1 MNEVTYEAAT
11 WGSGWKEAEQGSTVA
26 IALFD
31 NTNGAQINVPYG
43 MLLGKR
49 DCIVQ
54 QSETADF
61 LFGISRK
68 CDYIVLSD
76 CSVRSAEYPSRGA
89 GKQMIRGN
97 WLMRSKS
104 MFDPEAPISEIRFEL
119 TGLLEWS
126 GRNMVEEITQYDK
139 DYAFL
144 RSSAV
149 LSAENQ
155 ESEKLYSGD
164 SYSIELRFCSI
175 RGPKKLSETVFRN
188 KAIAAICFSS
198 AVTLDEALFK
208 LHKVQ
213 SFASFCCG
221 WYAGVESVT
230 LINKQGIS
238 IDYHCR
244 YICNDKVPGQDDYM
258 HMPIPLISVGDK
270 VDSVLGK
277 WLDASEEL
285 TAACNVLVP
294 LSTRKSDTYMD
305 LQFLAASQTL
315 ESLSVE
321 GRSVKAFSD
330 EEFDRMKEIVRNS
343 IQDNRVRQWA
353 CNRLF
358 GHNSNKLG
366 QRKLLGDLYDFIG
379 SFAAQVFPDK
389 KAFIQ
394 RHVQMRNDITHRNP
408 ASMSIDHSRL
418 FYHTQGV
425 IILCH
430 AAIMRKIGLTESEVV
445 EHFSRS
451 HFREYLIREA
461 ADL

>member
-11 WGSGWKEAEQGSTVA
+11 WGSDWKEAEQASTVA
-26 IALFD
+26 IASFD
-31 NTNGAQINVPYG
+31 NANGAQINVPYG
-43 MLLGKR
+43 MLLCER

-61 LFGISRK
+61 LFGVSRN

-76 CSVRSAEYPSRGA
+76 CSVRSGEYPFCGA
-89 GKQMIRGN
+89 GKQTIRGN
-97 WLMRSKS
+97 WLMCSKS

-126 GRNMVEEITQYDK
+126 GRNMVEETTQYDK

-155 ESEKLYSGD
+155 EAEKLYSCD
-164 SYSIELRFCSI
+164 SYSIELRFCSM

-188 KAIAAICFSS
+188 KAIVAVCFSS
-198 AVTLDEALFK
+198 AVTLDEALSK

-213 SFASFCCG
+213 SFVSFCCG

-230 LINKQGIS
+230 LINKQSIS
-238 IDYHCR
+238 IDFHCR
-244 YICNDKVPGQDDYM
+244 YICSDKVPGEDDIM
-258 HMPIPLISVGDK
+258 HMPIPLSSVGDK

-285 TAACNVLVP
+285 TAACNVSVP

-305 LQFLAASQTL
+305 LQFLATSQTL
-315 ESLSVE
+315 ESLSME
-321 GRSVKAFSD
+321 GRSVKALSD

-358 GHNSNKLG
+358 GHNS
-366 QRKLLGDLYDFIG
+366 
-379 SFAAQVFPDK
+379 
-389 KAFIQ
+389 
-394 RHVQMRNDITHRNP
+394 
-408 ASMSIDHSRL
+408 
-418 FYHTQGV
+418 
-425 IILCH
+425 
-430 AAIMRKIGLTESEVV
+430 
-445 EHFSRS
+445 
-451 HFREYLIREA
+451 
-461 ADL
+461 